1 MISQYIRTAGFF
13 SFCMEKISCCF
24 SFYWSSSPVKLTLFR
39 LIPLR
44 TLVHF
49 PFPPIPSNSLPGV
62 CEGTGQVPSW
72 SSFFPKYILLLY
84 KRIVEPSKL
93 NCHRQTYNQQ
103 NYAQSKRRKI
113 SPLKRPSGIPRPF
126 LILPKSTQ
134 FHRIRDRIN
143 TVQTRQNQR

>member
-1 MISQYIRTAGFF
+1 MISQYVKIAGFF
-13 SFCMEKISCCF
+13 FCRRRYPAVF
-24 SFYWSSSPVKLTLFR
+24 SFY
-39 LIPLR
+39 
-44 TLVHF
+44 
-49 PFPPIPSNSLPGV
+49 
-62 CEGTGQVPSW
+62 
-72 SSFFPKYILLLY
+72 LY

-103 NYAQSKRRKI
+103 HYAQSKRRKI

>member
-13 SFCMEKISCCF
+13 SFCMEKKSCCF

-44 TLVHF
+44 TLVSF
-49 PFPPIPSNSLPGV
+49 PLPLIPLSSLPGV
-62 CEGTGQVPSW
+62 CEGTGQVPSRF
-72 SSFFPKYILLLY
+72 SYFPEYVILLY

-93 NCHRQTYNQQ
+93 NCHRQTYKQQ
-103 NYAQSKRRKI
+103 HYAQSKRRKI
-113 SPLKRPSGIPRPF
+113 SPLKRPSGIPRTF

>member
-1 MISQYIRTAGFF
+1 MTF
-13 SFCMEKISCCF
+13 SFPGHSLHRKTTGTEFTSR
-24 SFYWSSSPVKLTLFR
+24 YSSIPVKLVTSR

-44 TLVHF
+44 TLVSF
-49 PFPPIPSNSLPGV
+49 PLPLVSLSSLPGV
-62 CEGTGQVPSW
+62 CEGTGQVPSRF
-72 SSFFPKYILLLY
+72 SYFPKYILLLY

-103 NYAQSKRRKI
+103 HYAQSKCRKI

>member
-44 TLVHF
+44 TLVSF
-49 PFPPIPSNSLPGV
+49 PLPLVSLSSLPGV
-62 CEGTGQVPSW
+62 CEGTGQVPSRF
-72 SSFFPKYILLLY
+72 SYFPKYILLLY

-103 NYAQSKRRKI
+103 HYAQSKRRKI

>member
-24 SFYWSSSPVKLTLFR
+24 SFYWSPSPVKLTLFR

-44 TLVHF
+44 TLVSF
-49 PFPPIPSNSLPGV
+49 PLPLVSLSSLPGV
-62 CEGTGQVPSW
+62 CEGTGQVPSRF
-72 SSFFPKYILLLY
+72 SYFPKYILLLY

-103 NYAQSKRRKI
+103 HYAQSKCRKI